1 MVDPQHPLEVQP
13 QADGVIVGHESL
25 EAGVEVGG
33 CVEREKKKKK
43 EMFNG
48 S

>member
-1 MVDPQHPLEVQP
+1 MVDPQHPLEVQA
-13 QADGVIVGHESL
+13 QADGVIVRHEAL

-33 CVEREKKKKK
+33 CVGKQMERKRKKFKY
-43 EMFNG
+43 